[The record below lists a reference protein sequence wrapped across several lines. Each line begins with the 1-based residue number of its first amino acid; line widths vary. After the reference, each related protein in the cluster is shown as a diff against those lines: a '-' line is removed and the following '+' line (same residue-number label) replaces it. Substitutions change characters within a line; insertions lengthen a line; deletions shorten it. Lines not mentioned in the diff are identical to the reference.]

1 MIMKKINMSQK
12 LAIDFSNA
20 LIEKNY
26 DLNLKLLL
34 KQKSIINLIA
44 RLHTISQAAN
54 IYDDPRSKELFNFL
68 EGKIN
73 SKNKKEYVSM
83 KYHIENAFMKQST

>member
-1 MIMKKINMSQK
+1 MIIEEIKKSQE
-12 LAIDFSNA
+12 LSTGFSNV
-20 LIEKNY
+20 LIEKDY
-26 DLNLKLLL
+26 DLKLKLLL
-34 KQKSIINLIA
+34 KQKSISNLIA
-44 RLHTISQAAN
+44 RLNTIARAAN

-83 KYHIENAFMKQST
+83 KYHIEAALVK